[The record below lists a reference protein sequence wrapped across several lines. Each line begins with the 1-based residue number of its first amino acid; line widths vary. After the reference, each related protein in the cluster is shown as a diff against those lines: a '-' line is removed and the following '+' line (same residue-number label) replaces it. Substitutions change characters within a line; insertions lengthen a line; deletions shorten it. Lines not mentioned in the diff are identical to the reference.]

1 MVLVELNKQ
10 NMLNN
15 SDIDLILSSIK
26 EEFPKATEKDIIFA
40 ILYNALDDKD
50 RAYRYA
56 YRTKGNGD
64 ERYNSAI
71 FKPMITALEP
81 FGICGVSEK
90 VVTKEENKSELFKLL
105 YSIDKMLDE
114 HRIEPK
120 DAIKMK
126 ADIRVKLNDKFNMEE
141 SMKQK
146 RIIVVPQKHDIVCPH
161 THRECSYWATKE
173 ACMKHYGLKE
183 E

>member
-1 MVLVELNKQ
+1 
-10 NMLNN
+10 MLNN

-26 EEFPKATEKDIIFA
+26 EEFSKATEKDIIFA
-40 ILYNALDDKD
+40 ILYNMLDDKD
-50 RAYRYA
+50 KAYRYA
-56 YRTKGNGD
+56 YRTKGNGK
-64 ERYNSAI
+64 ERYNSSV

-81 FGICGVSEK
+81 FGIGEISEK

-105 YSIDKMLDE
+105 YSIDRMLEE

-146 RIIVVPQKHDIVCPH
+146 RIIVVPQKHDCVCPH
-161 THRECSYWATKE
+161 THRECSYWPSTD
-173 ACMKHYGLKE
+173 ACKKHYGFKD
-183 E
+183 